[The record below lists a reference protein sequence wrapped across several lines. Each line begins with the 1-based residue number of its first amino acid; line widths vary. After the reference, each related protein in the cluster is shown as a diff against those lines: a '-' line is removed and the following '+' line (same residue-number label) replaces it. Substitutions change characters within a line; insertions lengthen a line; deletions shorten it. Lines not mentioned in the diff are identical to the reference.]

1 MWRMMFTLFVTDL
14 LLPLLKFGMAHL
26 GCVKELHFVAGLL
39 FTFLKD
45 TLVLSHIFEK
55 GLSNLVARS
64 DGSGPLIF
72 LQF

>member
-14 LLPLLKFGMAHL
+14 LLPLLKFRMAHL
-26 GCVKELHFVAGLL
+26 GCVKELYFVPGLL
-39 FTFLKD
+39 FTFLED
-45 TLVLSHIFEK
+45 TLVLSHIFKK
-55 GLSNLVARS
+55 GLSDLVARS